1 MGQMCSP
8 MDNAGERNNCA
19 HLYITFYISYIVHQ
33 NDMGQLCSLDHMAST
48 ITVLNGQLASENG
61 TGLSFSSIFG
71 ST

>member
-8 MDNAGERNNCA
+8 LEKVGERNNCA
-19 HLYITFYISYIVHQ
+19 QRNIIYHISYIVHQ
-33 NDMGQLCSLDHMAST
+33 NHMGQLCSLDHMAST
-48 ITVLNGQLASENG
+48 ITVLTGQLASENG